1 MTTTQY
7 TVEFWGK
14 NIVEKHTH
22 YEAYLSI
29 GPERAT
35 LIMRGDVA
43 DAFEERY
50 GLAITQAERLTVTAN
65 FLRNE
70 QRVEECQDPFKAGD
84 YLFGTI
90 ASIDD
95 IIYEPRREKD

>member
-7 TVEFWGK
+7 TVNISGK

-22 YEAYLSI
+22 YEAYPFI
-29 GPERAT
+29 GPLRST
-35 LIMRGDVA
+35 LIIRGEIA
-43 DAFEERY
+43 DAFEQRY
-50 GLAITQAERLTVTAN
+50 GLAIITAERLTITAD
-65 FLRNE
+65 FLRND
-70 QRVEECQDPFKAGD
+70 QKIKECQDPFKAGD

-95 IIYEPRREKD
+95 VIYSK

>member
-7 TVEFWGK
+7 TFDILGK

-22 YEAYLSI
+22 YEAYPFI
-29 GPERAT
+29 GPLRST
-35 LIMRGDVA
+35 LIIRGDVV
-43 DAFEERY
+43 DDFREKY
-50 GLAITQAERLTVTAN
+50 GLAITEAERLTVTAD
-65 FLRNE
+65 FLRND
-70 QRVEECQDPFKAGD
+70 QKVKECQNPFKAGD

-95 IIYEPRREKD
+95 IVYEPK